1 MVKINIDNSNGDNQL
16 LVTYELSVAQAKIK
30 VENIF
35 SGRCKGRGDGLLLKR
50 EEGFIEIHL
59 LTIMLI
65 IVFTA
70 FAVLSGVAFGARKT
84 AFATYQ
90 WFGEAMNFAS
100 EAANRQGLVTNTPV
114 NADTGRRYF
123 ELAFSKMT
131 NTTVA
136 GNSFMPT
143 GNPAYPG
150 AIILNSFDLVQPG
163 APIPN
168 GVARQPGFLATITVP
183 VWGKNLPFIGPQYV
197 SVPMRYF
204 APVKTTQLH

>member
-1 MVKINIDNSNGDNQL
+1 M
-16 LVTYELSVAQAKIK
+16 
-30 VENIF
+30 F
-35 SGRCKGRGDGLLLKR
+35 RR

-59 LTIMLI
+59 LTIMLV

-90 WFGEAMNFAS
+90 CFCEAMNFAS

-123 ELAFSKMT
+123 ELAFSRMT
-131 NTTVA
+131 NSSVA
-136 GNSFMPT
+136 GNSFIPS
-143 GNPAYPG
+143 GRPAYPG
-150 AIILNSFDLVQPG
+150 AITLNSFELIQPG
-163 APIPN
+163 TPIPN

-183 VWGKNLPFIGPQYV
+183 VWGKELPFIGAQYI

-204 APVKTTQLH
+204 SPVKTTQLN